1 MLKKIFLLII
11 LVASLGI
18 SYAQT
23 ASDNSIIL
31 TQGWNIVS
39 NFMSL
44 QQINGGDI
52 KAENIEAVYAFIAIE
67 QKYVRLY
74 PSPSQKDIEFLQ
86 SLDDDEIEKNSFWV
100 YTNKAGTLKYIPSSS
115 QMPSLESRILRK
127 GWNFV
132 GITSNMIENPT
143 YPDLTFEDIK
153 GNCKVE
159 KVYAFLENQW
169 ITIKPFPMEDNLI
182 NSGLVVKVTND
193 CKLGMADQVPPS
205 PPAIS

>member
-1 MLKKIFLLII
+1 MLKTIFLLII

-23 ASDNSIIL
+23 SSDNSIIL

-52 KAENIEAVYAFIAIE
+52 KAENIEAIYAFIVIE
-67 QKYVRLY
+67 QKYVRIY
-74 PSPSQKDIEFLQ
+74 PSPPQKDIELLQ

-100 YTNKAGTLKYIPSSS
+100 YTNKAGNLKYNPTSS
-115 QMPSLESRILRK
+115 QIHPLESKILRK

-132 GITSNMIENPT
+132 GITPEMIESPT
-143 YPDLTFEDIK
+143 YPDLTFEDMK
-153 GNCKVE
+153 GDCKIE

-169 ITIKPFPMEDNLI
+169 FTVKPFPMEDNLI

-193 CKLGMADQVPPS
+193 CKLGMADQMPPS
-205 PPAIS
+205 PPAMS